1 MEFHDI
7 EPLVMSNGDNLLS
20 PSLIQQMNSPD
31 LGKHLLDA
39 ARNGDVEHVRLLIT
53 NGATFTTDWLGFSAL
68 HFAAMNGH
76 LTTCEV
82 LLDAGFCKDIRTKVD
97 RTPLHLAALEG
108 HADIVELLLKN
119 GADIHAIDTMKM
131 TPLHWAAERGHTPV
145 VNVLM
150 AYGANENIE
159 NKFELTPHQLADFR
173 GNIEARDAMRLSG
186 LPTNTSVGRMAAPSE
201 ELADPT
207 AFIITDEH
215 VIVPAAPPADEVV
228 ISTIN
233 EVASSPHH
241 ISLEVPDAIL
251 EEDVKETIISSDGVE
266 MVVENPVP
274 TTSATDDLREAMS
287 FENIDEL
294 TLSMRATP
302 TSPTSPNHH
311 QSGTPS
317 IASIET
323 PDGRRLFLRVENDG
337 ADGSSSPK
345 FIIFDEE
352 GREIHDEEMEQE
364 IAQTL
369 LQHEDELK
377 VAEEDPTTTNSYQH
391 QSTAPDGVNDD
402 DFFDTDFMPIDDGDD
417 GDDGDSQFSLR
428 EMIVK
433 FGEELSD
440 NISCLRIQDIPAMSS
455 VEDIFN
461 WFAELDIDVI
471 DYESF
476 DQFNI
481 SVPRQNGAPLP
492 LRCSYDD
499 NEQVFILAR

>member
-1 MEFHDI
+1 MEFHDV
-7 EPLVMSNGDNLLS
+7 EPLMISNDDNLLS

-39 ARNGDVEHVRLLIT
+39 ARNGDVEHVKFLIT

-76 LTTCEV
+76 LTTCEM
-82 LLDAGFCKDIRTKVD
+82 LLEAGFCKDIRTKVD

-159 NKFELTPHQLADFR
+159 NKFELTAHQLADFR
-173 GNIEARDAMRLSG
+173 GNIEARDAMKLSG
-186 LPTNTSVGRMAAPSE
+186 LPTNSSVGRMAAPSE

-215 VIVPAAPPADEVV
+215 LIVPAAPPADEVV

-233 EVASSPHH
+233 EETPHP
-241 ISLEVPDAIL
+241 ISHEVPDTIL
-251 EEDVKETIISSDGVE
+251 EEDVKETIIGPDGLEV
-266 MVVENPVP
+266 VVEGPVP
-274 TTSATDDLREAMS
+274 TTPATGDFRGEEMS
-287 FENIDEL
+287 FDNIDEL
-294 TLSMRATP
+294 TLSMRA
-302 TSPTSPNHH
+302 SPASPISSNHH
-311 QSGTPS
+311 RSGPPS
-317 IASIET
+317 LAAIET

-337 ADGSSSPK
+337 ADGSTSPK
-345 FIIFDEE
+345 FSIFDEE

-369 LQHEDELK
+369 MQRENELK
-377 VAEEDPTTTNSYQH
+377 VTEDAATTNLYQH
-391 QSTAPDGVNDD
+391 HPTAPDGVNDN
-402 DFFDTDFMPIDDGDD
+402 DFFDADFMPIDDGDD
-417 GDDGDSQFSLR
+417 DGSQLLLR

-440 NISCLRIQDIPAMSS
+440 DVSCLRIQDIPVMSA

-461 WFAELDIDVI
+461 WFAELDIDVM

-476 DQFNI
+476 DQFCI
-481 SVPRQNGAPLP
+481 SIPRQNGRPLL

>member
-20 PSLIQQMNSPD
+20 PSLIQQINSPD

-39 ARNGDVEHVRLLIT
+39 ARNGDVEQVKFLIA

-82 LLDAGFCKDIRTKVD
+82 LLEAGFCKDIRTKVD

-173 GNIEARDAMRLSG
+173 ENIEARDAMKLSG

-207 AFIITDEH
+207 AFIITDED

-233 EVASSPHH
+233 EVVSSPQH
-241 ISLEVPDAIL
+241 ISLEVPDVIL
-251 EEDVKETIISSDGVE
+251 EEDVKETIIGSDGLE
-266 MVVENPVP
+266 MVVEDQISS
-274 TTSATDDLREAMS
+274 TSATGDFREEIS

-294 TLSMRATP
+294 TLSMKA
-302 TSPTSPNHH
+302 SPTSPISPSHH
-311 QSGTPS
+311 RSGTPS

-337 ADGSSSPK
+337 ADGNSSPK
-345 FIIFDEE
+345 FSIFDEE

-369 LQHEDELK
+369 LQHEDRLK
-377 VAEEDPTTTNSYQH
+377 VEEEDPATTNHYEN

-402 DFFDTDFMPIDDGDD
+402 DFFAADFMPIDDGDE
-417 GDDGDSQFSLR
+417 DDGQLSLR

-440 NISCLRIQDIPAMSS
+440 DISCLRIQDIPAMSS

-476 DQFNI
+476 GQFNI
-481 SVPRQNGAPLP
+481 SVPRQNGSPLP